1 MATSYRAACH
11 ASGRVLNRRR
21 ACAISLNE
29 QNMHTFDR
37 VAVSLESREIFV
49 DGEARHI
56 SMRAFDILEL
66 LIKADGRLVT
76 KDEIMDKVWP
86 NTFVVDNN
94 IQVHISAL
102 RKIFGGKHGT
112 IKTCAGR
119 GYRLARPVEAPS
131 GGGPIDMPSRITAV
145 PSALV
150 GRDSVIASVL
160 DSITSEAIV
169 TLCGPGGIGKTTIA
183 HECAW
188 QFSAGSGMAVG
199 LVDLSD
205 GQPYE
210 SVLHA
215 TGRAL
220 KVPSTD
226 LDQLLA
232 TLDAR
237 PTLLYFDGC
246 EHVADE
252 VAELCTDLH
261 AHRPDTRILVTSR
274 EPLRIARERVYRIPP
289 LDSPAAGA
297 SGDDVLASSS
307 VQMFLKRAT
316 ATGSDISLDSCTLQL
331 VASMC
336 RALDGIPLA
345 LELAA
350 SCVTS
355 LGIPTLS
362 AELDARL
369 LELPNLLRAA
379 PPRHKT
385 MAAAL
390 DWSYRLLDDDE
401 RTLLGRL
408 SVIDG
413 PFELATARAV
423 AGCER
428 FDSARMLSGI
438 VGLVEKSLILTS
450 PTAKSQR
457 YRLPGPTRAY
467 ALKRRIETGE
477 CGELEHRRPYCEPAT
492 YAPAAASVPQVTY

>member
-1 MATSYRAACH
+1 
-11 ASGRVLNRRR
+11 
-21 ACAISLNE
+21 
-29 QNMHTFDR
+29 MHTFDR

-49 DGEARHI
+49 NGDVHHI

-86 NTFVVDNN
+86 NTFVVENN

-102 RKIFGGKHGT
+102 RKIFGGGKHGI

-119 GYRLARPVEAPS
+119 GYRLARPAEAPS
-131 GGGPIDMPSRITAV
+131 GGGLIDRPSRIAVV
-145 PSALV
+145 PSVLV
-150 GRDSVIASVL
+150 GRDSVIAGVL
-160 DSITSEAIV
+160 DSITSENIV

-183 HECAW
+183 HECAR
-188 QFSAGSGMAVG
+188 QFSAGSGMAVC

-205 GQPYE
+205 GHPYE

-220 KVPSTD
+220 KVTPTD
-226 LDQLLA
+226 LDHLLA

-237 PTLLYFDGC
+237 PTLLFFDGC

-252 VAELCTDLH
+252 VAELCTTLH
-261 AHRPDTRILVTSR
+261 AHLPDTRILVTSR
-274 EPLRIARERVYRIPP
+274 EPLRIAHERVYRIPP

-297 SGDDVLASSS
+297 SGDDVLACSS

-316 ATGSDISLDSCTLQL
+316 ATGSDISLDPCTLQL

-350 SCVTS
+350 SCVAS

-362 AELDARL
+362 AELDTRL

-385 MAAAL
+385 MGAAL

-413 PFELATARAV
+413 PFELATAHAV
-423 AGCER
+423 ASCER
-428 FDSARMLSGI
+428 FGSARMLSGI

-467 ALKRRIETGE
+467 ALKRRMEAGE
-477 CGELEHRRPYCEPAT
+477 RGELEHHRPYREPAT
-492 YAPAAASVPQVTY
+492 YAPASASVSQATY

>member
-1 MATSYRAACH
+1 
-11 ASGRVLNRRR
+11 
-21 ACAISLNE
+21 
-29 QNMHTFDR
+29 MHTFDR
-37 VAVSLESREIFV
+37 VAVSFESREIFV
-49 DGEARHI
+49 DGEPRHI

-131 GGGPIDMPSRITAV
+131 GGGPVEMPGRLAAV
-145 PSALV
+145 PSALF
-150 GRDSVIASVL
+150 GRDAVIAGVL

-169 TLCGPGGIGKTTIA
+169 TLCGPAGIGKTGVA
-183 HECAW
+183 RECVS
-188 QFSAGSGMAVG
+188 QFSAGTGMAVCFI
-199 LVDLSD
+199 DLAD
-205 GQPYE
+205 GPPYE

-215 TGRAL
+215 TARAL
-220 KVPSTD
+220 KLPAAE
-226 LDQLLA
+226 LDRVVA
-232 TLDAR
+232 ALDAR
-237 PTLLYFDGC
+237 PTLLHFDGC
-246 EHVADE
+246 EHVVDE
-252 VAELCTDLH
+252 AAQLCAALH
-261 AHRPDTRILVTSR
+261 AHCPGTRIVATSR
-274 EPLRIARERVYRIPP
+274 EPLRIAHERVYRIPP
-289 LDSPAAGA
+289 LDSPADDATGA
-297 SGDDVLASSS
+297 DALACSS
-307 VQMFLKRAT
+307 VRMFLKRAT
-316 ATGSDISLDSCTLQL
+316 ATGSDISLDPCTLQRI
-331 VASMC
+331 ASMC

-350 SCVTS
+350 SCVAS

-385 MAAAL
+385 MWAAL

-413 PFELATARAV
+413 AFELATARAV

-428 FDSARMLSGI
+428 FNSARMLSGI
-438 VGLVEKSLILTS
+438 VGLVEKSLILAS
-450 PTAKSQR
+450 PGAKTQR
-457 YRLPGPTRAY
+457 YRLPRPTRAY
-467 ALKRRIETGE
+467 ALKMRMEAGE
-477 CGELEHRRPYCEPAT
+477 FGELEHLRPYGEPAP
-492 YAPAAASVPQVTY
+492 YATAAALVPLAAY